1 MKKKDLSVLDI
12 IEIIHLVL
20 VTYETQANVA
30 KQFRVS
36 KRVVQKLVK
45 NVRTNKNFLQEILYQ
60 RENTILTKQS
70 IQKVVEYMILK
81 DEIIDSV

>member
-1 MKKKDLSVLDI
+1 M
-12 IEIIHLVL
+12 
-20 VTYETQANVA
+20 
-30 KQFRVS
+30 S

-70 IQKVVEYMILK
+70 IQKVVGYMILK